1 MFPGLS
7 SQGWGGSHVTTLPL
21 QPTSFHDSV
30 SVSTQ
35 VGFMSPSKSL
45 TRFSLS
51 LQSTWAVFTDSPCL
65 YCFAKPSLLL
75 GPAVSQAPGL
85 CAFSQARCLWLQTHS
100 PFSKSA
106 VFLLVLSAVPPAA
119 VVLRGQGQRPSLSWG
134 LRPMGR
140 PGNQNRKH
148 SKRTASHN
156 RVHLGWYQCAV
167 RELHVNVINP

>member
-7 SQGWGGSHVTTLPL
+7 SQGWGGLHVTTLPL

-65 YCFAKPSLLL
+65 YCFAPCLLL

-85 CAFSQARCLWLQTHS
+85 CAFGHAPCLWLQTHS
-100 PFSKSA
+100 PLSKSPA
-106 VFLLVLSAVPPAA
+106 FLPVLSAVPPAA
-119 VVLRGQGQRPSLSWG
+119 MVLRGQGQWPPLSWG
-134 LRPMGR
+134 LRPMGS

-148 SKRTASHN
+148 SKKTANQN
-156 RVHLGWYQCAV
+156 RVHLGWYQYAV